1 MKEVIFV
8 IMKLVYSSNLSSVGY
23 ENGVLE
29 IHFHSGG
36 IYQYDNVPRSVY
48 EALLAAPS
56 KGKYFH
62 KHIKD
67 NYRPTRL
74 R

>member
-1 MKEVIFV
+1 M

-36 IYQYDNVPRSVY
+36 IYQYDNVPLSVY

>member
-1 MKEVIFV
+1 MV
-8 IMKLVYSSNLSSVGY
+8 MTLVYSSNISSVGY
-23 ENGVLE
+23 ENDTLE

-36 IYQYDNVPRSVY
+36 IYQFQDVPRSVY
-48 EALLAAPS
+48 EGLLAAPS

-67 NYRPTRL
+67 RYQSIRL